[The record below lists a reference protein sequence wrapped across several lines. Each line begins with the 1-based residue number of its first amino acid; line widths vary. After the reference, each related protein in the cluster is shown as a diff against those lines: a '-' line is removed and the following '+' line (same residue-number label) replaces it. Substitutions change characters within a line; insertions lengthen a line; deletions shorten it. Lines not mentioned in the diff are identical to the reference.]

1 MKKIL
6 ISGGSGFIGSNI
18 YNELK
23 NNYKIYLILRKK
35 SNQPKDK
42 KVKILRYKSYN
53 ELSKKLKKIEVDIL
67 IHCATH
73 YIKKH
78 SSKDINN
85 IFNSNILFGVILLQN
100 LNNMKVKKFINF
112 STVWENYN
120 GVKGNSYNLYSTSK
134 QIFTNLIDV
143 YSKKNK
149 KTKFYNLFMS
159 DTYGKNDKRN
169 KLINVIRKNYKLNKS
184 TKIISKYL
192 FINLLNISDVIE
204 AVKIIIKRK
213 IKTGKYLLVNNKK
226 FLVYRII
233 SKINQNS
240 SRLKKVKWQSN
251 KKIIEKFFRMKK
263 IPYWKPENSKLNNL
277 IEFILGRP

>member
-1 MKKIL
+1 
-6 ISGGSGFIGSNI
+6 
-18 YNELK
+18 
-23 NNYKIYLILRKK
+23 
-35 SNQPKDK
+35 
-42 KVKILRYKSYN
+42 
-53 ELSKKLKKIEVDIL
+53 
-67 IHCATH
+67 
-73 YIKKH
+73 
-78 SSKDINN
+78 
-85 IFNSNILFGVILLQN
+85 
-100 LNNMKVKKFINF
+100 
-112 STVWENYN
+112 
-120 GVKGNSYNLYSTSK
+120 
-134 QIFTNLIDV
+134 
-143 YSKKNK
+143 
-149 KTKFYNLFMS
+149 MS

-226 FLVYRII
+226 FLVYKII

-251 KKIIEKFFRMKK
+251 RKIIEKFFRMKK

>member
-120 GVKGNSYNLYSTSK
+120 GVKDNSYNLYSTSK

>member
-100 LNNMKVKKFINF
+100 LNNMKVKKFINC
-112 STVWENYN
+112 
-120 GVKGNSYNLYSTSK
+120 
-134 QIFTNLIDV
+134 
-143 YSKKNK
+143 
-149 KTKFYNLFMS
+149 
-159 DTYGKNDKRN
+159 
-169 KLINVIRKNYKLNKS
+169 KLN
-184 TKIISKYL
+184 
-192 FINLLNISDVIE
+192 
-204 AVKIIIKRK
+204 
-213 IKTGKYLLVNNKK
+213 LLV
-226 FLVYRII
+226 
-233 SKINQNS
+233 
-240 SRLKKVKWQSN
+240 
-251 KKIIEKFFRMKK
+251 M
-263 IPYWKPENSKLNNL
+263 L
-277 IEFILGRP
+277 I

>member
-226 FLVYRII
+226 FLVYKII

-240 SRLKKVKWQSN
+240 SHLKKVKWQSN

>member
-42 KVKILRYKSYN
+42 KVKILRYKNYN
-53 ELSKKLKKIEVDIL
+53 ELSKKLKKIEVDVL

-213 IKTGKYLLVNNKK
+213 IKAGKYLLVNNKN
-226 FLVYRII
+226 FLVYKII